1 MSLVTV
7 IYIIAG
13 LLPAIFLMW
22 YIYKN
27 DKLEKEP
34 IPLLRKLAFG
44 GVLAAFLALFLEQVF
59 SHVMSQINFPDEST
73 MIICEAIMI
82 GASEEA
88 SKLFFLKRNTWRS
101 PAFNFRYDGIV
112 YAVFVSLGFAAIEN
126 VLYVFQYGLGVAISR
141 GLLAVP
147 AHMAFGV
154 FMGSFYGRAKV
165 AEIYGRDSEKI
176 LNLVL
181 CYVVPVALHA
191 FYDACAMLGSD
202 MAMILFIAFV
212 IVMYIIVIRKV
223 RNESKT
229 DYEF

>member
-126 VLYVFQYGLGVAISR
+126 VLYVFQYGLGVAR
-141 GLLAVP
+141 PAVFWLCR
-147 AHMAFGV
+147 HIWRSVFSWDRSMAV
-154 FMGSFYGRAKV
+154 RRLRRSTE
-165 AEIYGRDSEKI
+165 EIPKR
-176 LNLVL
+176 
-181 CYVVPVALHA
+181 
-191 FYDACAMLGSD
+191 F
-202 MAMILFIAFV
+202 
-212 IVMYIIVIRKV
+212 
-223 RNESKT
+223 
-229 DYEF
+229 